1 MQHSLSPR
9 EKIKIRFGGKGEE
22 KICKQIALM
31 DCTFRGIPDS
41 STLLFLSNNLRKKN
55 SSPETE
61 MITSAYFKM
70 PRMLWVYSPPLVL
83 RKSTE
88 FKARAWEMLLFIAA
102 RIVSD

>member
-1 MQHSLSPR
+1 
-9 EKIKIRFGGKGEE
+9 
-22 KICKQIALM
+22 
-31 DCTFRGIPDS
+31 
-41 STLLFLSNNLRKKN
+41 
-55 SSPETE
+55 

-102 RIVSD
+102 RIVSAKSTKTVFVETKTDMYAILVHHRQYLLK